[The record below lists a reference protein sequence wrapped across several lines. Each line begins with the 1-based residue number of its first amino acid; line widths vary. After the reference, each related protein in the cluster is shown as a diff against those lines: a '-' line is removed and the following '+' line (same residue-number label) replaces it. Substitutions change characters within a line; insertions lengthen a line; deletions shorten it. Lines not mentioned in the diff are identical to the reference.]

1 VCVCVFHTHW
11 FLNNHFLSLMVFL
24 PMSMSAG
31 DENVIVP
38 RCKLHN
44 DAYCDMSKDG
54 RFLAVFV
61 PSHNGFPDDSI
72 LAVYSLA
79 TDSFKQ
85 CLYTKCFGE

>member
-1 VCVCVFHTHW
+1 
-11 FLNNHFLSLMVFL
+11 
-24 PMSMSAG
+24 MSMSAG